1 MSNSQ
6 ENRFVGPVLKNSEV
20 GDAIVEA
27 IYEDNNE
34 RKIEVEEHASY
45 FRVKVEKECVIRF
58 DTVSQMLGRDVTRAD
73 IEANMNSL
81 EGFIRVDSEKM
92 RFLATATDT

>member
-27 IYEDNNE
+27 IYEDN
-34 RKIEVEEHASY
+34 
-45 FRVKVEKECVIRF
+45 
-58 DTVSQMLGRDVTRAD
+58 TVR
-73 IEANMNSL
+73 I
-81 EGFIRVDSEKM
+81 I
-92 RFLATATDT
+92 